1 MLTSKVAKRYA
12 QGLLNF
18 TQETAQTDAV
28 FGEMSDVAKTIEKSK
43 ELQNFFASPIID
55 GKKKISI
62 ALEIFKD
69 FSPVTKSFLQLIIKQ
84 GRESQMQNI
93 AQEFINKVEDMKGVQ
108 RITLTSAGQ
117 LSAENISNILKS
129 SDLVNHNQTFEVKSI
144 INPDLLGGYIL
155 RVGDQQIDQ
164 SVKSKLSKLKKEFLH
179 EDIKSSQQP
188 FEDEYGSYPPIGSFS
203 L

>member
-28 FGEMSDVAKTIEKSK
+28 FVEMSDVAKTIEKSK

-164 SVKSKLSKLKKEFLH
+164 SVKSKLSKLKKEFQLN
-179 EDIKSSQQP
+179 
-188 FEDEYGSYPPIGSFS
+188 
-203 L
+203 